1 MGDLG
6 LGFDNILG
14 DDEVMSLFGD
24 NSQEE
29 ETKQEPED
37 NESSEKNDSE
47 KEDTAE
53 VVNTGSFF
61 GDDED
66 EDDEQPESVG
76 SGEKNNK
83 EHKEDTASE
92 QGSGTSPDFFSS
104 IATACVEEGIFP
116 DLDEDTIKSI
126 KSAADLKEAFDKQI
140 EAGLTEQQLRIKQA
154 LDNGVED
161 SKIRQYETLLNYL
174 DNLDGAISQEG
185 DDADEARRRVIFQ
198 DYINKGFS
206 KERAEKAVNKAFEDG
221 TDKEEAEE
229 ALKSCKDFYKTGYKS
244 LLDEAKKEADN
255 QVRER
260 EQKALRIKKALIDDD
275 IKFLGDME
283 ITKTMRQKAYDA
295 ISKPVYKDSETG
307 ELMTALQKLEHDNG
321 EEFMVKLGIM
331 YVLTDGFKNVDSLIN
346 NKVKK
351 EMKKGFSDLERKIK
365 MPSRPIGGD
374 LSYVDND
381 GRVFLDKGIQLDI

>member
-174 DNLDGAISQEG
+174 DNLDDAISQEG
-185 DDADEARRRVIFQ
+185 DDADEARKRVIFQ